1 MKAKEFISRSF
12 FMAWLLPVM
21 LMILRPSTL
30 AGQEFYLPDSIE
42 NGQKLYNNYCAACHQ
57 VNGQGIPMAYPPL
70 TIAELVEDNSRMV
83 KSILEGVPG
92 PVELEGVT
100 YSAPMAALKLTDE
113 QVADILN
120 YVKNSWGNESERV
133 IYPIQIQALLL
144 LKE

>member
-1 MKAKEFISRSF
+1 
-12 FMAWLLPVM
+12 
-21 LMILRPSTL
+21 
-30 AGQEFYLPDSIE
+30 
-42 NGQKLYNNYCAACHQ
+42 
-57 VNGQGIPMAYPPL
+57 
-70 TIAELVEDNSRMV
+70 MV

-120 YVKNSWGNESERV
+120 YVKNSWGNESERA

-144 LKE
+144 FKE

>member
-1 MKAKEFISRSF
+1 MLKKRKVKISEIHKG
-12 FMAWLLPVM
+12 WLLLGLLMLPVT
-21 LMILRPSTL
+21 ST
-30 AGQEFYLPDSIE
+30 GQEFNLDESISR
-42 NGQKLYNNYCAACHQ
+42 GKTLYNNYCSACHQ
-57 VNGQGIPMAYPPL
+57 VNGTGIPMAYPPL
-70 TIAELVEDNSRMV
+70 TIAELVEDDSRMV

-120 YVKNSWGNESERV
+120 YVKNSWGNESERA

-144 LKE
+144 FKE